1 MRNYGIACGDDFLY
15 EKRPPYDER
24 SYMYYEIRA

>member
-1 MRNYGIACGDDFLY
+1 MVSPAAMIILY